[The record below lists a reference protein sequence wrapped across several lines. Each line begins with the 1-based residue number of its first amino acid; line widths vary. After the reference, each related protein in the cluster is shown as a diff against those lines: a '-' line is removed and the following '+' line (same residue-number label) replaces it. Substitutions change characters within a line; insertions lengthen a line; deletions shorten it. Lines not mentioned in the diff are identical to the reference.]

1 MWRHLV
7 LITFP
12 GLPSYEFDILIDW
25 MCVYIQ
31 YIKTFFLLDLILFC
45 AFPLTLVVLF
55 QTTVQGAER
64 AAGGA
69 REAVSSEAEAQPGER
84 GAAL

>member
-1 MWRHLV
+1 
-7 LITFP
+7 
-12 GLPSYEFDILIDW
+12 
-25 MCVYIQ
+25 MCLHTIY
-31 YIKTFFLLDLILFC
+31 KDLFFFLDLILFC